1 MSWLGEQFSSFTEKI
16 SDFTKEMLPDS
27 GTNSS
32 DGMLENK
39 SRIFFLIHKILN
51 YLGHRHI
58 ITGYIEVY
66 LVK

>member
-39 SRIFFLIHKILN
+39 SRIFFFN
-51 YLGHRHI
+51 S
-58 ITGYIEVY
+58 
-66 LVK
+66 

>member
-32 DGMLENK
+32 DGMLGKEINPE
-39 SRIFFLIHKILN
+39 FF
-51 YLGHRHI
+51 
-58 ITGYIEVY
+58 
-66 LVK
+66 